1 MIPENIRKINRPKNT
16 IVSKTSKEGLY
27 PVRNRLSANW
37 GAM

>member
-16 IVSKTSKEGLY
+16 IVSKTSKEGVYL
-27 PVRNRLSANW
+27 VRNRVSVNW